1 MLASRLWIPAV
12 VTSLTLGCA
21 LEPPVATPE
30 DARAL
35 ARARERGRD
44 ADTEQATVAQERSA
58 YVAEIERK
66 QAELAEL
73 DAEFQASLAD
83 HRRRAD
89 EHESY
94 VAAIA
99 SAEAFASACDDSLG
113 PLNAL
118 TAGSAIAASSSA
130 YTSEPSRDAA
140 LAAMEE
146 CRTKLLEQAR
156 KLAKQVVADM
166 REEFA
171 TEVEDSFDANN
182 PYSRGDLSAKVSGTT
197 LAVKMRG
204 NFEGRARH
212 SQDQVDLWCESGEGL
227 FSKITLKNGHGSFS
241 CTPLE
246 SPSQFLAALLDD
258 TGGTASREV
267 TGALATP
274 SDPGPEPVRPPGLQS
289 RRDKL
294 VGEIARLEAANQALD
309 ARARDALVA
318 ADQAR
323 QSRAAVE
330 RRQAA
335 RVDAWG
341 EQAQQRASRTVVAGV
356 VLTSLGAIGLIATT
370 GAQTQPGLTGAK
382 DFLPI
387 GVGISVPVL
396 VTGVALIV
404 GGGVRKARIRDALVC
419 ARTHTC

>member
-246 SPSQFLAALLDD
+246 SPSQFLAALLDE
-258 TGGTASREV
+258 TGGTASGRSRARWRPRAIRAPSPYARQACSRAGTSSSARSPGSRPRTRPSTPAPAMPWSPPIRPARAAPPSSAARPRES
-267 TGALATP
+267 TRGASKP
-274 SDPGPEPVRPPGLQS
+274 SS
-289 RRDKL
+289 
-294 VGEIARLEAANQALD
+294 ARLGRL
-309 ARARDALVA
+309 
-318 ADQAR
+318 
-323 QSRAAVE
+323 S
-330 RRQAA
+330 
-335 RVDAWG
+335 
-341 EQAQQRASRTVVAGV
+341 
-356 VLTSLGAIGLIATT
+356 
-370 GAQTQPGLTGAK
+370 PG
-382 DFLPI
+382 
-387 GVGISVPVL
+387 S
-396 VTGVALIV
+396 
-404 GGGVRKARIRDALVC
+404 C
-419 ARTHTC
+419 